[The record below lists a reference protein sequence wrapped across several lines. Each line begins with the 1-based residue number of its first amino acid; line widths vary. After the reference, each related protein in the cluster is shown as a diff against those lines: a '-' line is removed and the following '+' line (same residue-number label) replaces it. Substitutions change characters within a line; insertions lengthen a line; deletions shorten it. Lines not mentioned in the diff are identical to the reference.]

1 MIHFRHPISRQR
13 APAAGLAE
21 RWNWLRSQPAFQRQP
36 VLVLARLAAWRAW
49 CLAGREAEVELCQN
63 QVRLR
68 VPPEWR
74 GVAKLIYAFR
84 DDYEPEL
91 AFLRQYL
98 RPGMVMVD
106 AGACYG
112 IYSLVAASRVGR
124 SGLVLAIEPAANSY
138 ERLAGNVRLNRLV
151 NVRPLRFALWDR
163 RGDAF
168 LRHAAD
174 PGRNSLGE
182 VESARTS
189 GETVSL
195 RKLDDV
201 LDEQQIRRV
210 DVIKLDIEGAEAP
223 ALRGAIRTLRAQRPV
238 VIFEENARA
247 AAALGLGASEAA
259 GILRSLGYAV
269 YQTHP
274 SGTLRACAESAG
286 GNLVALPGRAP

>member
-1 MIHFRHPISRQR
+1 LIHFLHPISRQR
-13 APAAGLAE
+13 AAAAGLAE
-21 RWNWLRSQPAFQRQP
+21 RWNWLRSQPAFRRQP
-36 VLVLARLAAWRAW
+36 VPVLARLAAWRAW
-49 CLAGREAEVELCQN
+49 CLAGREAEVELCQSR
-63 QVRLR
+63 VRLR
-68 VPPEWR
+68 LPPEWR

-112 IYSLVAASRVGR
+112 IYSLVAASRIGPD
-124 SGLVLAIEPAANSY
+124 GLVLAIEPAANSY

-151 NVRPLRFALWDR
+151 NVRLLRVALWDR
-163 RGDAF
+163 RGNAF

-174 PGRNSLGE
+174 PGRNSLSE
-182 VESARTS
+182 AEPARAS
-189 GETVSL
+189 SETVSL

-201 LDEQQIRRV
+201 LDEQQISRV

-238 VIFEENARA
+238 VIFEVNPRA
-247 AAALGLGASEAA
+247 AAAFGLGASEAA

-286 GNLVALPGRAP
+286 GNLVALPD